1 MNNYFNGYMITKEY
15 KIITEYNGEEETHNG
30 CYILVKNNI
39 VSQDFFGCY
48 GAYVDKDF
56 NFFDNLYNISKLKN
70 ISLNKEYYNKL
81 IISRE
86 VPFTLNNTL
95 FNEFKRY
102 NGSYKINLFNKEI
115 EKIDYRINSINY
127 TSPLFYDI
135 LDKWYFKW
143 INIFKNINGDIIQDL
158 SGGIDTRIL
167 LSISINADILDKIL
181 IRSKKNSSNKEVIED
196 YKISSKLINYYNL
209 PRVEKVMINKINND
223 DFNYIVGN
231 SNFTAS
237 LKTRPVKK
245 LYRICGNG
253 GLLYHRPNTFKNL
266 LNFRYKN
273 VDKWLA
279 DDYNKYC
286 NLIEI
291 PEYIKEQ
298 NLKEL
303 YIYRKLIVE
312 LRDGIKSADYFRANT
327 IMICPMMDPDLNI
340 LNPLNERG
348 QSILPYIILKR
359 YCPKLLDFKIEGME
373 EKNLLKYETKTLLDK
388 IPSKNRKKVSKIFF
402 TRYEK
407 EKPNNDGSHSLGT
420 DFLLI
425 NRMLKNDNKNTKE

>member
-1 MNNYFNGYMITKEY
+1 MNNYFNGYMITKDY

-48 GAYVDKDF
+48 GAYIDKDF
-56 NFFDNLYNISKLKN
+56 NFFDNLYNISKLKK

-115 EKIDYRINSINY
+115 EKVDYRINSINY

-143 INIFKNINGDIIQDL
+143 INIFKNIDGDIIQDL

-167 LSISINADILDKIL
+167 LSISINADILDRIL
-181 IRSKKNSSNKEVIED
+181 IRSKKSFTNKEAIED
-196 YKISSKLINYYNL
+196 NKISSKLINYYNL
-209 PRVEKVMINKINND
+209 PKVEKIMINKTNND
-223 DFNYIVGN
+223 DFNYIIGN

-237 LKTRPVKK
+237 LRTRPVKK
-245 LYRICGNG
+245 LYRICGDG

-273 VDKWLA
+273 VDKWLI

-286 NLIEI
+286 NFVEI

-340 LNPLNERG
+340 LNPLNEKG

-359 YCPKLLDFKIEGME
+359 YCPKLLDFRIEGME
-373 EKNLLKYETKTLLDK
+373 EKNLLKYETKTFLDK
-388 IPSKNRKKVSKIFF
+388 IPSKNRKKENKIFF
-402 TRYEK
+402 LRYEK
-407 EKPNNDGSHSLGT
+407 ENPNNDGSHSLGT

-425 NRMLKNDNKNTKE
+425 NRILKNDNKNTKK